1 MKTVLVTY
9 YSRSGNTKK
18 MAELITKG
26 LVARGI
32 KADLIPVE
40 EVPIDSLPG
49 YDGFIVGSPNY
60 FGTMAWPIKKFVD
73 ESVKYYKK
81 LEGKA
86 AAAFTSEG
94 IIGGGGGCGAAGYPQ
109 MFPDPRLCGAG
120 AHRHRAFRAGR
131 HRGAGRADWEG
142 SGHSCGAVRCA
153 AGEAVSG
160 WRNVPIGWMSGSHA
174 CA

>member
-26 LVARGI
+26 LVASGI

-60 FGTMAWPIKKFVD
+60 FGTMAWPIKKFID

-94 IIGGGGGCGAAGYPQ
+94 IIGGGGDAVLLDILKCFLIHGCVVQGLTGIGHFGPVAIGA
-109 MFPDPRLCGAG
+109 PDERIGKEVDIFVERFGALL
-120 AHRHRAFRAGR
+120 
-131 HRGAGRADWEG
+131 EKL
-142 SGHSCGAVRCA
+142 
-153 AGEAVSG
+153 
-160 WRNVPIGWMSGSHA
+160 
-174 CA
+174 

>member
-18 MAELITKG
+18 MAELISAELT
-26 LVARGI
+26 ARGI
-32 KADLIPVE
+32 KADLIAVE
-40 EVPIDSLPG
+40 KVQIDTLPG

-60 FGTMAWPIKKFVD
+60 FGTMAWPVKKFID

-94 IIGGGGGCGAAGYPQ
+94 IIGGGGDAVLLDILKTFLIHGCVVQGLTGIGHFGPVSIGA
-109 MFPDPRLCGAG
+109 PDKRIEKEVKILVDRFSALL
-120 AHRHRAFRAGR
+120 
-131 HRGAGRADWEG
+131 EKL
-142 SGHSCGAVRCA
+142 
-153 AGEAVSG
+153 
-160 WRNVPIGWMSGSHA
+160 
-174 CA
+174 

>member
-18 MAELITKG
+18 LAELVSDG
-26 LVARGI
+26 LNARGI

-40 EVPIDSLPG
+40 QVQIDSLPG

-60 FGTMAWPIKKFVD
+60 FGTIAWPVKKFID
-73 ESVKYYKK
+73 DSVKYYKK

-94 IIGGGGGCGAAGYPQ
+94 IIGGGGDTVVLDILKTFLIHGCVVQG
-109 MFPDPRLCGAG
+109 LTGAG
-120 AHRHRAFRAGR
+120 HFGPVAI
-131 HRGAGRADWEG
+131 GAPDERIEKEVHILVKRF
-142 SGHSCGAVRCA
+142 STLL
-153 AGEAVSG
+153 EKL
-160 WRNVPIGWMSGSHA
+160 
-174 CA
+174 